1 MSNQDARIASLLEGI
16 LIANEKTGLEA
27 LKVET
32 QSIENTFTE
41 EYTTNQTEQEIIT
54 PEEGNKLVVKDVSM
68 HTKANS
74 GTVSLDFNGTK
85 VSRLYSSVNNRF
97 SPSVSSI
104 VGEVDEPLV
113 LNSTTGDN
121 ELFISVNY
129 VEVAGD

>member
-1 MSNQDARIASLLEGI
+1 MSQQDARIARLLETI
-16 LIANEKTGLEA
+16 LIDNKKTGLEA

-74 GTVSLDFNGTK
+74 GTVSLDFNGNK

-104 VGEVDEPLV
+104 VGEVDESLI

-121 ELFISVNY
+121 ELFISINY

>member
-1 MSNQDARIASLLEGI
+1 MSNQDARIASLLEDI
-16 LIANEKTGLEA
+16 LISNKKTGLEA

-54 PEEGNKLVVKDVSM
+54 PEEGNRLIVKDVSM

-74 GTVSLDFNGTK
+74 GTVNLDFNGTK
-85 VSRLYSSVNNRF
+85 VARLYSSVNNRF
-97 SPSVSSI
+97 SPTVSSI
-104 VGEVDEPLV
+104 VGAVDEPIV

-121 ELFISVNY
+121 ELFISINY

>member
-1 MSNQDARIASLLEGI
+1 MSQIRTTEILEKCLTENLKNG
-16 LIANEKTGLEA
+16 AEA

-32 QSIENTFTE
+32 QCIESTFTE

-54 PEEGNKLVVKDVSM
+54 PSPGNRIVVKDVSM

-74 GTVSLDFNGTK
+74 GTVSLDFNGIK

-104 VGEVDEPLV
+104 IGGVDEPLV
-113 LNSTTGDN
+113 LNSTTGDD

>member
-1 MSNQDARIASLLEGI
+1 MSQQNVRTAQLLEKC
-16 LIANEKTGLEA
+16 LIKNLKSGAEA

-32 QSIENTFTE
+32 QCIESTFTE

-54 PEEGNKLVVKDVSM
+54 PSPGNRIVVKDVSM

-104 VGEVDEPLV
+104 IGGVDEPLV

-121 ELFISVNY
+121 ELFISINY